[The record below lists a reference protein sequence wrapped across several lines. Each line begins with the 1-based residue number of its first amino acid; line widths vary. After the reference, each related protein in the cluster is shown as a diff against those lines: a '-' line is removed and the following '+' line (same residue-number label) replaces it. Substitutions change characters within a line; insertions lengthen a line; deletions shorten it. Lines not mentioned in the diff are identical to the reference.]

1 MRHRGCPR
9 NCKRVFPTI
18 GHWSDR
24 SGKAVGDVEPVS
36 QETCR
41 RPAEFQPAA
50 GGAAKES
57 TMNTVSVSTTQTS
70 VSERVKAVAAALI
83 VGIALV
89 YTTGFAA
96 STNVH
101 NAAHDTRHG
110 LAFPC
115 H

>member
-1 MRHRGCPR
+1 
-9 NCKRVFPTI
+9 
-18 GHWSDR
+18 
-24 SGKAVGDVEPVS
+24 
-36 QETCR
+36 
-41 RPAEFQPAA
+41 
-50 GGAAKES
+50 
-57 TMNTVSVSTTQTS
+57 MNTASVSTSSLS
-70 VSERVKAVAAALI
+70 VSERVKAVTAALI

>member
-1 MRHRGCPR
+1 
-9 NCKRVFPTI
+9 
-18 GHWSDR
+18 
-24 SGKAVGDVEPVS
+24 
-36 QETCR
+36 
-41 RPAEFQPAA
+41 
-50 GGAAKES
+50 
-57 TMNTVSVSTTQTS
+57 MNTVSVSTSQIS
-70 VSERVKAVAAALI
+70 VSERAKAVAAALI

>member
-1 MRHRGCPR
+1 MKRRGCPR
-9 NCKRVFPTI
+9 NCKRVVPAI
-18 GHWSDR
+18 GHWGVR
-24 SGKAVGDVEPVS
+24 PGKAVGTIGPAS

-41 RPAEFQPAA
+41 RPATIQPAA
-50 GGAAKES
+50 GGAATES

-70 VSERVKAVAAALI
+70 VSERVKAVTAALI

-96 STNVH
+96 STDIH

>member
-1 MRHRGCPR
+1 
-9 NCKRVFPTI
+9 
-18 GHWSDR
+18 
-24 SGKAVGDVEPVS
+24 
-36 QETCR
+36 
-41 RPAEFQPAA
+41 
-50 GGAAKES
+50 
-57 TMNTVSVSTTQTS
+57 MNTVSVSTPTVS
-70 VSERVKAVAAALI
+70 VSDRVKAVTAALVI
-83 VGIALV
+83 GVALI

>member
-1 MRHRGCPR
+1 M
-9 NCKRVFPTI
+9 NC
-18 GHWSDR
+18 
-24 SGKAVGDVEPVS
+24 GKAGI
-36 QETCR
+36 TIR
-41 RPAEFQPAA
+41 RPTPAGISTRSKPLGLWRAAE
-50 GGAAKES
+50 
-57 TMNTVSVSTTQTS
+57 NTASVSSPTLS
-70 VSERVKAVAAALI
+70 VSERVKAVAAALVI
-83 VGIALV
+83 GVALI

>member
-1 MRHRGCPR
+1 
-9 NCKRVFPTI
+9 
-18 GHWSDR
+18 
-24 SGKAVGDVEPVS
+24 
-36 QETCR
+36 
-41 RPAEFQPAA
+41 
-50 GGAAKES
+50 
-57 TMNTVSVSTTQTS
+57 MNTASVSTTQLS
-70 VSERVKAVAAALI
+70 VSERVKAAAAALI